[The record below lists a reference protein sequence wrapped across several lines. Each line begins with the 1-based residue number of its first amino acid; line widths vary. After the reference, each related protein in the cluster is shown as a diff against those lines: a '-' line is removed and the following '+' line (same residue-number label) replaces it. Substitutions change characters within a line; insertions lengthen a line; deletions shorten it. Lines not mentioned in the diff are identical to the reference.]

1 MAIKQYQNFNGGL
14 NLNQSTNIADNELTI
29 AKNVFYNNSKQIQ
42 SRRWFTT
49 FWNSVGSDP
58 FTSFF
63 FFQRDD
69 TLERIAVAHAWSTM
83 YKYDGSTWNSV
94 KSGLIGNETIPGI
107 TENRVRVDYAVYKNI
122 IYMMDGVNPY
132 AKYDWTD
139 YTAIGIETAVVCTF
153 DNTTEYVNKTT
164 HWLVAND
171 EVFFT
176 TDTALPAEI
185 TVNQVY
191 YVILVDADNF
201 QITTSPSGTAL
212 DFTDNWSGTNEFTKL
227 SEPRCRYIAYLN
239 NTMFGASDDAN
250 PTTLYWT
257 DTLSAT
263 SNNINQ
269 NVLVVWGDEQGR
281 INAISEYSNTIIAF
295 KDSKV
300 YWVDISVPSSQPIDT
315 QTWGFSNRS
324 VNNVGNSLVY
334 FNERWVDT
342 LQRRSGVDGYQA
354 IESEELSTNVR
365 ALMQKIQEK
374 NYNASA
380 SIYIKKHNNYY
391 FSFDTTGDDIPDTTL
406 VYNSVLSSRTQY
418 VLPSLYDYWTYIN
431 ADKEVQNIFTSG
443 SWGQVYQFETGFDDD
458 WQPIE
463 SEIQTKDR
471 DFDDP
476 AQLKMFEW
484 VDVTG
489 YKQEW
494 WEIDIKVIIEWEV
507 RQLGKVTDS
516 RVNLDVASG
525 VLWVDWLG
533 TQSLWVWEW
542 DDAEWLPLYKF
553 TVKLPVMIRWSDI
566 AVNMSATWVQWIL
579 EKIRVWVNNETVQIF
594 GYNNII

>member
-1 MAIKQYQNFNGGL
+1 MAIKQYQNFNWGL

-42 SRRWFTT
+42 TRRWYTT

-58 FTSFF
+58 FTSYF

-69 TLERIAVAHAWSTM
+69 TLERIALAHAGDTM

-94 KSGLIGNETIPGI
+94 KSGLIGNETIPW
-107 TENRVRVDYAVYKNI
+107 TTANRTRVDYAVYKNI
-122 IYMMDGVNPY
+122 TYMMDWVNPY
-132 AKYDWTD
+132 AYYDWTT
-139 YTAIGIETAVVCTF
+139 YAKIGLWTATTCTF
-153 DNTTEYVNKTT
+153 ANGTEYITKSS

-176 TDTALPAEI
+176 TDNALPTGI

-191 YVILVDADNF
+191 YVILVDTNNF
-201 QITTSPSGTAL
+201 QITTAVSGTAL
-212 DFTDNWSGTNEFTKL
+212 NFTTNWAGTNQFTKL

-257 DTLSAT
+257 DTLSAN

-300 YWVDISVPSSQPIDT
+300 YGVDISVPSSQPIDT

-342 LQRRSGVDGYQA
+342 LQRRSGVDGSQA

-391 FSFDTTGDDIPDTTL
+391 FSFDTTGDDIPDTHL

-431 ADKEVQNIFTSG
+431 ANKEHQYLFTSG
-443 SWGQVYQFETGFDDD
+443 SGGQAYQFEYGFDDD
-458 WQPIE
+458 RQPIE

-516 RVNLDVASG
+516 RVNLDVVSG

-533 TQSLWVWEW
+533 TQSLWVWAW

-553 TVKLPVMIRWSDI
+553 TVKLPVMIRGTDI
-566 AVNMSATWVQWIL
+566 AVNVSATWVQRIV
-579 EKIRVWVNNETVQIF
+579 EKMRVSRNNQVETIF
-594 GYNNII
+594 YYGDII